1 MKTVEELLVQRYKV
15 IADYPGNKFQIGDV
29 LTYVKEIAQSYD
41 LWVNQDGLQITY
53 NHFGKY
59 PHLFQPL
66 PWWSDRRLHELPEY
80 VKCIKTP
87 DQRIMP
93 GMVLKMAWCNEN
105 WGNDHVHTVVL
116 DTNCYVPAT
125 REEYELFKQ
134 NENP

>member
-1 MKTVEELLVQRYKV
+1 MTTEELLMPRYKV
-15 IADYPGNKFQIGDV
+15 IAPYPCSPYKVGDI
-29 LTYVKEIAQSYD
+29 IAPGE
-41 LWVNQDGLQITY
+41 NQTNVAASENYQYAFFMPIKAMDEMPNIF
-53 NHFGKY
+53 H
-59 PHLFQPL
+59 PL

-125 REEYELFKQ
+125 REEYEAFKQ
-134 NENP
+134 QKEG